1 MVDELENDSP
11 DSVSTDSEH
20 QKTLGRLRP
29 DAWALSWSRRQVLIL
44 ELTRAHDWQEEW
56 YSITDSNKTLRYARL
71 QEMMMRLLPQGW
83 TVEIIPLT
91 LGIRG
96 SFNEGSWAQVLDKFD
111 ITLVDSRRRFMQAVI
126 RQVLEELDR
135 MYGVR
140 SEALRKLQDG
150 QHGQER

>member
-1 MVDELENDSP
+1 MIDELEDDNP
-11 DSVSTDSEH
+11 DRVPTDSDR
-20 QKTLGRLRP
+20 QQTIGRLRP
-29 DAWALSWSRRQVLIL
+29 DGWALSWSRRQVLIL
-44 ELTRAHDWQEEW
+44 ELTRAHDWQEDW
-56 YSITDSNKTLRYARL
+56 HSITDSNKTLRYARL
-71 QEMMMRLLPQGW
+71 QEMMMSLLPQGW
-83 TVEIIPLT
+83 TVEILPLT

-96 SFNEGSWAQVLDKFD
+96 SFNEGSWAQILDRFD
-111 ITLVDSRRRFMQAVI
+111 ITLADSRRRFMQAVT